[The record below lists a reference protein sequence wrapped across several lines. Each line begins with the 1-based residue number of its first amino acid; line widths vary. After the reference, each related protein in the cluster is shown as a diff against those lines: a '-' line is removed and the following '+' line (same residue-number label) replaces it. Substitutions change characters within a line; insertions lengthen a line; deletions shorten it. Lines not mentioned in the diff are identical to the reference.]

1 MIKEEIL
8 MTKEKEKY
16 MEDKGFIF
24 WGNRKSKTL
33 LFHSLKD
40 SEITVTWHGAIV
52 ADNLQSIFSPIG
64 KCTKL
69 ATNAFTF
76 CSL

>member
-1 MIKEEIL
+1 MDGFSWK
-8 MTKEKEKY
+8 MEK
-16 MEDKGFIF
+16 FNHSIF
-24 WGNRKSKTL
+24 TL
-33 LFHSLKD
+33 RD
-40 SEITVTWHGAIV
+40 SDITVTWHGAIV